1 MLEGSAKDLLNNEKV
16 KELYL
21 GISKGKRLNFKD
33 AIRDSQRKK
42 DDAEKKPH

>member
-1 MLEGSAKDLLNNEKV
+1 
-16 KELYL
+16 LYL

-42 DDAEKKPH
+42 TNQRNN

>member
-1 MLEGSAKDLLNNEKV
+1 
-16 KELYL
+16 L

-42 DDAEKKPH
+42 TN